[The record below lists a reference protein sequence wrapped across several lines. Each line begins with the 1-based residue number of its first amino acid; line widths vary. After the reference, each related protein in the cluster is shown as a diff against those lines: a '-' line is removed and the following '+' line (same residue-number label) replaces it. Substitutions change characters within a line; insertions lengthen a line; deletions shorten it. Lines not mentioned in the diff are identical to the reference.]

1 MASPLTAFSNLLF
14 NGIYYLNIK
23 PLSIINILPPFFN
36 NYFVSIF
43 KMIKAGKIF
52 LLFTVCLLVNL
63 LLSSFNKQDAHPAN
77 FKMPFKQA
85 GLTERQA
92 AAHLIDRFTFGNS
105 PGYLDKVVKSGLENW
120 FLQQLE
126 GKQNDADLNNRL
138 SGYDALQMSNT
149 QVLTTFPRASTILK
163 EAVSEGIIS
172 KDSLKEN
179 GRKEYQEAIKAYM
192 EKKGYRP
199 QKELFRQF
207 VSQKILSAA
216 YSNNQLQQVLT
227 EFWFNHFNVSISKN
241 QCAPFVPAYERD
253 VIRPNVTDKFGALLL
268 ATAQSPAMLFYLD
281 NFSSAGQNNDFKQ
294 RQQNLQQRLERK
306 AVQAKD
312 EDTAGNR
319 AMLMEKLSSSKKNQG
334 LNENYARE
342 IMELHTLGVDGGY
355 SQQDVT
361 NAAKVLTGWTVYPM
375 ANGPGGA
382 IKKMIEKFGEDNL
395 AAKGFVHKGD
405 FLFAINKHDNQAK
418 TVLGKLFAAG
428 GGYQDGLDLINLL
441 AHHAATAKFICK
453 KLAVKF
459 VSDNPPASLIDKMAA
474 TFLANDGDIKE
485 VLKTM
490 VAAPEFWT
498 KDAIAQKTK
507 SPLELAISSVRAL
520 DATVN
525 MPFMM
530 YQWVSKMGQKLY
542 YYQAPTGFPDKGQY
556 WINTGALLNRM
567 NFGLAF
573 ASQKIPGVEFNL
585 AAINNNHEPESAID
599 ALKTYSKIILPERD
613 VDATIKRLTALV
625 NDPSIQQKID
635 EAAGKATAN
644 SDQNHV
650 VLEENKEAE
659 IVMLDQN
666 NERTMSEDKLARKNL
681 GKRTKAGSEQIPSSA
696 GNNSMLA
703 QVVGII
709 IGSPEFQKR

>member
-1 MASPLTAFSNLLF
+1 
-14 NGIYYLNIK
+14 
-23 PLSIINILPPFFN
+23 
-36 NYFVSIF
+36 
-43 KMIKAGKIF
+43 MIQAGKIF
-52 LLFTVCLLVNL
+52 FVLTVCLLVNL
-63 LLSSFNKQDAHPAN
+63 LFSSFNKQDAHPVN

-85 GLTERQA
+85 GFTERQA

-105 PGYLDKVVKSGLENW
+105 PGYLDEVIKSGLENW

-126 GKQNDADLNNRL
+126 GKQNDADLNKRL

-149 QVLTTFPRASTILK
+149 QVLTKFPRTATIVK
-163 EAVSEGIIS
+163 EAVAEGIIS

-179 GRKEYQEAIKAYM
+179 GKKEYREAVKAYM
-192 EKKGYRP
+192 EQKGYKP
-199 QKELFRQF
+199 QQELFRQF

-216 YSNNQLQQVLT
+216 YSNNQLHQVLT

-241 QCAPFVPAYERD
+241 QCAPYIPAYERD
-253 VIRPNVTDKFGALLL
+253 VIRPNVAGKFGTLLL

-281 NFSSAGQNNDFKQ
+281 NFSSSGENSDFKQ
-294 RQQNLQQRLERK
+294 RQEKLQQRLEKK
-306 AVQAKD
+306 ASQAND
-312 EDTAGNR
+312 EDPSGDKAK
-319 AMLMEKLSSSKKNQG
+319 LMEKLSTNKKNQG

-375 ANGPGGA
+375 ANGPA
-382 IKKMIEKFGEDNL
+382 SAVKKMIERFGEDNL
-395 AAKGFVHKGD
+395 AAKGFVHDGD
-405 FLFAINKHDNQAK
+405 FFFAINRHDNGAK
-418 TVLGKLFAAG
+418 TVLGKPFAAG

-459 VSDNPPASLIDKMAA
+459 VSDNPPASLTDKMAA
-474 TFLANDGDIKE
+474 TFLANNGDIKE

-525 MPFMM
+525 MPFLM

-635 EAAGKATAN
+635 EAAGKATSN

-650 VLEENKEAE
+650 AMGGNQDADE
-659 IVMLDQN
+659 IMLDQKN
-666 NERTMSEDKLARKNL
+666 GRILTEDKLARKNL
-681 GKRTKAGSEQIPSSA
+681 GKRTKAGNEMMPSAA